1 MLVIGLTG
9 PTGAGKGRVAE
20 LFSIHGLP
28 IIDADAIYHEL
39 LIPPSACLAELT
51 DRFGK
56 TVLWEDGTLNRR
68 ALGKL
73 VFSDAVALED
83 LNGITHRHVMREV
96 RRRLEQL
103 RQNAT
108 PAAVL
113 DAPQLFEAGANRD
126 CNVIVS
132 VIADKKLRMERIMRR
147 DGLDAETAMQ
157 RIEAQK
163 SDAFFRTH
171 SDYVVEN
178 NDSADRLLPQIRTI
192 LSEMGVI
199 SK

>member
-20 LFSIHGLP
+20 LFSVHGLP
-28 IIDADAIYHEL
+28 VIDADAIYHDL
-39 LIPPSACLAELT
+39 LIPPSECLLELT
-51 DRFGK
+51 GRFGSE
-56 TVLWEDGTLNRR
+56 VLLEDGTLNRR

-73 VFSDAVALED
+73 VFSDPDALED
-83 LNGITHRHVMREV
+83 LNKIAHRHVMREV
-96 RRRLEQL
+96 RAKLETL

-132 VIADKKLRMERIMRR
+132 VIADKRLRMERIMRR
-147 DGLDAETAMQ
+147 DGLDADAAMQ

-199 SK
+199 AK